1 MIIAIGHPL
10 KAAAIGTSRHA
21 LALLAA
27 PLFLSMAIGCAP
39 DPVVPT
45 GAPPIARV
53 WASRCGACHS
63 PVEPGTRTKSH
74 LDDALARH
82 KNRVPLS
89 DAEWAEMRS
98 FLAGPSIETA
108 TASGSKTVDATR

>member
-1 MIIAIGHPL
+1 MIIAIGDSL
-10 KAAAIGTSRHA
+10 SAAEVGMSRRV
-21 LALLAA
+21 LAVLAA

-39 DPVVPT
+39 DPAVPT

-74 LDDALARH
+74 LEDALARH

-89 DAEWAEMRS
+89 DAEWSEMRA
-98 FLAGPSIETA
+98 FLAGSSVETA
-108 TASGSKTVDATR
+108 TASQSKAVGEAR